1 MTGQSSGGGRRPGA
15 ALPRW
20 PVRIADVPAG
30 GVHVRR
36 RDVPPDDLAAFAA
49 WIGVDAMSALDLDIH
64 VRPYRGDGLAVE
76 GKVTATVTQTCV
88 VTLEPVENVIAEE
101 VEVTFRPE
109 DKLKAHLVHDEEDGL
124 SIDASV
130 AADDPLLGNGID
142 AAAIAAEFLAL
153 GVDPYPRKP
162 DAAFE
167 PPEDGAEISP
177 FAGLSK
183 LKRGT

>member
-1 MTGQSSGGGRRPGA
+1 MNGQSSGGGRRPGA

-130 AADDPLLGNGID
+130 ADDPLLGNGID